1 MLGKT
6 EGKRRRGRERM
17 RWLGSITNV
26 MDMNLRKFWEI
37 MKDEE
42 PGILQSMGSQR
53 VGHHLA
59 TEQQGRNIWE
69 LGVGTCKLLH
79 TEWIT
84 RYYCIS

>member
-59 TEQQGRNIWE
+59 TEQQGRKRERGQAENYLE
-69 LGVGTCKLLH
+69 HHGK
-79 TEWIT
+79 
-84 RYYCIS
+84 